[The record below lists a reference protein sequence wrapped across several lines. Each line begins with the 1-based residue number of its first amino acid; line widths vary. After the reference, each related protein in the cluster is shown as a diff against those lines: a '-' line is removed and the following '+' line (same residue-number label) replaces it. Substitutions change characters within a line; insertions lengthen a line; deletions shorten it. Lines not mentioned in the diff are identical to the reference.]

1 MTATTSPV
9 AASAAVTANPAIA
22 AAVNSAVLPLSSL
35 WSSIT
40 GMFSSV
46 GASGALA
53 AVALLAPGAAIS
65 VLAWCGV
72 VAGIVSAVAHGYA
85 LITGVSSTNNAT
97 LALVENILNT
107 VETGLGGKPFAFD
120 NSPAQPA
127 S

>member
-1 MTATTSPV
+1 MTTASTP
-9 AASAAVTANPAIA
+9 AASAVTANPAIA

-53 AVALLAPGAAIS
+53 AVALLAPTATLS

-72 VAGIVSAVAHGYA
+72 VAMIVSAVAHGYA
-85 LITGVSSTNNAT
+85 LLTGVNATNNAT
-97 LALVENILNT
+97 IQLVENVLNT
-107 VETGLGGKPFAFD
+107 IDTGLGGKGFSFPND
-120 NSPAQPA
+120 PAA
-127 S
+127 A